1 MSELRGMDAL
11 ARSYRGRR
19 VFVTGHTGF
28 KGAWL
33 CLFLARLGA
42 HVTGYAL
49 APSGAP
55 TMFELARVGDTLARH
70 HIGDVRD
77 QESLSAAMVDAA
89 PELVLHLAAQALVR
103 RSYADP
109 VSTWSTNVMGTV
121 HVLEALR
128 ACPGVRAALVVTTD
142 KCYENRHWPWGYRE
156 NDRLGG
162 HDPYSASKAGAELV
176 AHSYRSSFFGAG
188 GPLIAS
194 ARAGNVIGGGDWSA
208 DRLIPDAVR
217 AMQQG
222 SALPVRS
229 PDATRPWQHVLEP
242 LYGYLLLA
250 ARLLD
255 GDAECASAWN
265 FGPDAADNLSVAALL
280 NGLQG
285 HWPQLAWRLDGDAH
299 AAKEATLLYLD
310 SSKARQQLG
319 WQVRWPLAT
328 GIEQTAAWY
337 AAAHAGAD
345 MRAFTEQQLDD
356 FCA

>member
-1 MSELRGMDAL
+1 MDAL
-11 ARSYRGRR
+11 ARAFHGRR

-42 HVTGYAL
+42 RVTGYAL
-49 APSGAP
+49 APSGTP
-55 TMFELARVGDTLARH
+55 SMFELARVGETLERH
-70 HIGDVRD
+70 HLADVRD
-77 QESLSAAMVDAA
+77 QAALTAAMAGAA

-103 RSYADP
+103 HSYADP
-109 VSTWSTNVMGTV
+109 VATWSTNVMGTV
-121 HVLEALR
+121 HLLEAVR
-128 ACPGVRAALVVTTD
+128 ACPDVRAALVVTTD
-142 KCYENRHWPWGYRE
+142 KCYENQDWPWGYRE

-176 AHSYRSSFFGAG
+176 AHSYRSSFFAGG

-222 SALPVRS
+222 GALPVRS
-229 PDATRPWQHVLEP
+229 PNATRPWQHVLEP
-242 LYGYLLLA
+242 LHGYLLLA
-250 ARLLD
+250 ARLLE
-255 GDAECASAWN
+255 GDATCAGPWN
-265 FGPDAADNLSVAALL
+265 FGPDAADNLPVATLL
-280 NGLQG
+280 NGLQA
-285 HWPQLAWRLDGDAH
+285 HWPQLAWRHDGAQH
-299 AAKEATLLYLD
+299 AAKEAALLYLD

-319 WQVRWPLAT
+319 WQVRWPLPI
-328 GIEQTAAWY
+328 GIERTAAWY
-337 AAAHAGAD
+337 AACARGSVD
-345 MRAFTEQQLDD
+345 MRAFTEQQLDH